1 MNKYKQHISLEIP
14 KRTRTLRGGNYS
26 KYQRV
31 HFNLA
36 E

>member
-1 MNKYKQHISLEIP
+1 MNKYKQHISPESP
-14 KRTRTLRGGNYS
+14 KRIRTLRGNNYS

-36 E
+36 K